1 MLESKSIIFI
11 KNVRLTFIHP
21 SNSHVMQAVSILLNS
36 NEEEYQW
43 IVNAKLCPT
52 NFAPLYK
59 KYYHKIFNYI
69 EKRMQN
75 KDLSSDIAA
84 QVFSNALQRIHSF
97 EYKGYSFGAWLYRIA
112 HNEMCQEYRN
122 FQKNKLI
129 DFDENQCKSMI
140 FQVENNELEDKLL
153 LLESAMKKV
162 KRNYLQ
168 IIELRYFENLSFKEI
183 GIRLGISENTAKVR
197 CFRAVDK
204 LKEIY
209 KLIE

>member
-1 MLESKSIIFI
+1 MLELKSIIFI

-21 SNSHVMQAVSILLNS
+21 SKSYVMQAVSILLNS

>member
-21 SNSHVMQAVSILLNS
+21 SNSYVMQAVSILLNS

-43 IVNAKLCPT
+43 IVNAKLCPA

-197 CFRAVDK
+197 CFRSVDK